1 MAFTKFEAR
10 TLRRKSETAPFRFD
24 RK

>member
-10 TLRRKSETAPFRFD
+10 TLRRKPETATFRFD